1 VKESLARIPWRNWR
15 PRLLDCLPS
24 YSTRDFWS
32 DLIAGLTVGLV
43 ALPLAMAFGIASGV
57 TPQAGIYTAIVGG
70 LIVSLLGGSRIQIGG
85 PTGAFVVIVAG
96 IIAKHGLS
104 GLLMVTMMAGVI
116 LLFLGFT
123 GLGNAVKFIP
133 RPVII
138 GFTNGIALLIASTQ
152 IKDFLG
158 LRMKEVPS
166 EFIARLESLAS
177 HIHTFDIATIALAVA
192 SLGMILLAPKFLPRL
207 PGSIV
212 ALIAGTA
219 AVAALQLPVE
229 TIGSKFGGLP
239 SGLPA
244 LAIPA
249 FRFDLIIPLF
259 PSALTVA
266 ILAAVESLLSAVV
279 ADTMCGDRH
288 NSNAELIAQGVA
300 NLVVPMVGGI
310 PVTGAIARTATNYRA
325 GGRTPVAGIV
335 HALTLLAV
343 ILVLAPLAKFI
354 PLATLAA
361 VLFVVAYN
369 MGEWKEIGSILRL
382 EVPDKSVWFITF
394 ALTVAADLTVAVEV
408 GMALASLLY
417 IYRVSQ
423 TTTVSTVTP
432 EYIED
437 GRAHILQDKQVPP
450 YVSILRIHGPFLFGT
465 TEKLVDETANLGKYS
480 EIVIIRLRNMTA
492 IDATG
497 LHALEVFSDR
507 LSKSG
512 RTPLFCGAR
521 RQPAQ
526 LIKQAEFVKHVGAE
540 NILPDVQT
548 ALNRAREIAS
558 RFSGVGE
565 AEAHKGASEIRQDFC
580 PPSLRTPR
588 SITLDRRTT

>member
-1 VKESLARIPWRNWR
+1 MKDALTRIPWRNWR
-15 PRLLDCLPS
+15 PKLLDCLPAYTIS
-24 YSTRDFWS
+24 SFWP

-57 TPQAGIYTAIVGG
+57 TPQAGIYTAIIGG
-70 LIVSLLGGSRIQIGG
+70 LIVSLLGGSKIQIGG

-96 IIAKHGLS
+96 IVARHGLS

-158 LRMKEVPS
+158 LHIKEVPS
-166 EFIARLESLAS
+166 EFIARLQSLGANL
-177 HIHTFDIATIALAVA
+177 HTFDGVTIAVAVISLAV
-192 SLGMILLAPKFLPRL
+192 ILMVPKFVPKL

-212 ALIAGTA
+212 ALIVGTLSV
-219 AVAALQLPVE
+219 AVLQLPVE
-229 TIGSKFGGLP
+229 TIGSKFGGIP

-244 LAIPA
+244 FAFPA
-249 FRFDLIIPLF
+249 FRFDLIVPLF
-259 PSALTVA
+259 PAALTVA

-279 ADTMCGDRH
+279 ADSMCGDRH

-310 PVTGAIARTATNYRA
+310 PVTGAIARTATNFRA
-325 GGRTPVAGIV
+325 GGKTPVAGIV
-335 HALTLLAV
+335 HALTLLTV

-382 EVPDKSVWFITF
+382 ELPDKSVWFITF
-394 ALTVAADLTVAVEV
+394 ALTVVADLTVAVEV

-423 TTTVSTVTP
+423 TTTVSIVTP

-437 GRAHILQDKQVPP
+437 GRAHILQDKQVPA

-465 TEKLVDETANLGKYS
+465 TDKLADETADLSKYP

-507 LSKSG
+507 LKRSG
-512 RTPLFCGAR
+512 RTLLFCGAR

-526 LIKQAEFVKHVGAE
+526 LLIQAEFVEHIGPE
-540 NILPDVQT
+540 NILSDVQA
-548 ALNRAREIAS
+548 ALDRAREIAAG
-558 RFSGVGE
+558 FSGVG
-565 AEAHKGASEIRQDFC
+565 AAAARHLGRG
-580 PPSLRTPR
+580 
-588 SITLDRRTT
+588 SI

>member
-1 VKESLARIPWRNWR
+1 MKIDR
-15 PRLLDCLPS
+15 PKLLDCLPS
-24 YSTRDFWS
+24 YVLTSFWH

-57 TPQAGIYTAIVGG
+57 TPQAGIYTAIAGG
-70 LIVSLLGGSRIQIGG
+70 LIVSLLGGSKLQIAG
-85 PTGAFVVIVAG
+85 PTGAFVVIVAD

-104 GLLMVTMMAGVI
+104 GLLMVTMMAGVM

-133 RPVII
+133 RPVVI

-158 LRMKEVPS
+158 LRMAEVPS
-166 EFIARLESLAS
+166 EFIARMKSLGAYLP
-177 HIHTFDIATIALAVA
+177 TLDGVTVAVAVA
-192 SLGMILLAPKFLPRL
+192 SLAVILLVPRLIPRL

-212 ALIAGTA
+212 ALVAGTL
-219 AVAALQLPVE
+219 AVAVFQLPVE
-229 TIGSKFGGLP
+229 TIGSKFGGIP

-244 LAIPA
+244 FAIPTL
-249 FRFDLIIPLF
+249 RFDLIIPLF

-266 ILAAVESLLSAVV
+266 LLAALESLLSAVV
-279 ADTMCGDRH
+279 ADSMCGDRH
-288 NSNAELIAQGVA
+288 NSNAELIAQGAA
-300 NLVVPMVGGI
+300 NLFVPLVGGI
-310 PVTGAIARTATNYRA
+310 PVTGAIARTATNFRA
-325 GGRTPVAGIV
+325 GGRTPVAGII
-335 HALTLLAV
+335 HSLTLLMI

-369 MGEWKEIGSILRL
+369 MGEWKEIGGILRL
-382 EVPDKSVWFITF
+382 ELPDKSVWFLTF
-394 ALTVAADLTVAVEV
+394 LLTVVADLTVAVEV

-423 TTTVSTVTP
+423 TTTVSVVTP

-437 GRAHILQDKQVPP
+437 GRAHILQDKQVPD

-465 TEKLVDETANLGKYS
+465 TDKLVDETADLSKYP
-480 EIVIIRLRNMTA
+480 EIVILRLRNMTA

-497 LHALEVFSDR
+497 LHALEAFSNR
-507 LSKSG
+507 LRRSG
-512 RTPLFCGAR
+512 RTLLFCGAR

-526 LIKQAEFVKHVGAE
+526 FLMQADFAEHIGAE

-548 ALNRAREIAS
+548 ALERAREIKFKLCLATS
-558 RFSGVGE
+558 
-565 AEAHKGASEIRQDFC
+565 H
-580 PPSLRTPR
+580 SL
-588 SITLDRRTT
+588 